1 MTLSDPAGIW
11 PDLMEVF
18 TLRRGEPGYPTPL
31 ERLPDPPARLRVRG
45 SLPEARRVALV
56 GARLADEYGLAMA
69 ASLAAGLARAGVA
82 VVSGGAQ
89 GVDAAAHR
97 GALEAGGPTVAV
109 MGCGLSHA
117 YPADHRDLFERI
129 AASGGALVSEYDDR
143 FRPDRWTF
151 PERNRLVAALCQAVV
166 VVRAGER
173 SGALITAGWARRLGL
188 PVLAVP
194 GEAGDP
200 LAAGPLSLLRAGARL
215 ACGAEDVLREIG
227 LFPAEAASPPP
238 AEPAG
243 EAGAVLRALGRRGRH
258 ADEVAREAGLG
269 AGATLSALLSLELQG
284 LVEQRPGQLF
294 RRREG
299 R

>member
-1 MTLSDPAGIW
+1 
-11 PDLMEVF
+11 MEVF

-31 ERLPDPPARLRVRG
+31 ERLPEPPARLRVRG
-45 SLPEARRVALV
+45 SLPERLRVALV
-56 GARLADEYGLAMA
+56 GARLADEYGESMAGAM
-69 ASLAAGLARAGVA
+69 AAGLARAGVS

-97 GALEAGGPTVAV
+97 GALEAGGHTVAV
-109 MGCGLSHA
+109 MGCGLAHA
-117 YPADHRDLFERI
+117 YPAGHRDLFERI
-129 AASGGALVSEYDDR
+129 AASGGALVSEYDDG
-143 FRPDRWTF
+143 FGPDRWTF
-151 PERNRLVAALCQAVV
+151 PERNRIVAALCQAVV

-173 SGALITAGWARRLGL
+173 SGALITAGWARRLGV

-194 GEAGDP
+194 GEVGHP
-200 LAAGPLSLLRAGARL
+200 LAAGPLGLLRSGARV
-215 ACGAEDVLREIG
+215 ATGAEDVLRAIG
-227 LFPAEAASPPP
+227 LRPAAAPSPAP
-238 AEPAG
+238 AEPEGDAG
-243 EAGAVLRALGRRGRH
+243 SVLRALGRRGRH

>member
-1 MTLSDPAGIW
+1 
-11 PDLMEVF
+11 MEVF
-18 TLRRGEPGYPTPL
+18 TLRRGEPGYPSPL
-31 ERLPDPPARLRVRG
+31 ERLPEPPARLRVRG
-45 SLPEARRVALV
+45 SLSEAPRVAVV
-56 GARLADEYGLAMA
+56 GARLCDEYGLAMA
-69 ASLAAGLARAGVA
+69 GALAAGLARAGVS

-97 GALEAGGPTVAV
+97 GALEAGGHTAAV

-117 YPADHRDLFERI
+117 YPADHRDLFDRI
-129 AASGGALVSEYDDR
+129 VASGGALVSEYDDG

-151 PERNRLVAALCQAVV
+151 PDRNRVVAALCQAVV

-173 SGALITAGWARRLGL
+173 SGALITADWARRLGV

-194 GEAGDP
+194 GEVGDP
-200 LAAGPLSLLRAGARL
+200 LAAGPLSLLRAGAGL
-215 ACGAEDVLREIG
+215 AASAEDVLSHVG
-227 LFPAEAASPPP
+227 LRPRTASLPP

-243 EAGAVLRALGRRGRH
+243 DAGAVLRALGRRGRH

-269 AGATLSALLSLELQG
+269 AGAALAALLALELEG